1 MEAVEAVVA
10 VEEPEEEPQR
20 VLEWLLLVRV
30 WARGEW
36 ELKIVVVVWML
47 LLVWVWARG
56 GWVLKIAVVEWLLLL
71 VWVRVREGSKV
82 VVKELLEACN
92 EPPRAPDMRL

>member
-20 VLEWLLLVRV
+20 VLEWLLLVR
-30 WARGEW
+30 
-36 ELKIVVVVWML
+36 
-47 LLVWVWARG
+47 VWARG